1 MMQLIAALQEARWP
15 EEMAIYIAGIA
26 RLLDEERERPA
37 CAWCRRD
44 AGQPMGEGS
53 HGICARHAEQVLVQ
67 AKMRK
72 LARRV
77 A

>member
-1 MMQLIAALQEARWP
+1 MMQLIAALQEAQWP

-26 RLLDEERERPA
+26 RLLDEQAPLPE
-37 CAWCRRD
+37 CAWCLRD
-44 AGQPMGEGS
+44 AGLPMGEGS
-53 HGICARHAEQVLVQ
+53 HSICKRHAEQVLLQ
-67 AKMRK
+67 ARVRK